1 MSENLFRT
9 LKEACSEAD
18 EKEFLSSPFDGSVSY
33 ADFFNLAGKYASA
46 LQSCGVEEGDRVLV
60 KTEKSAGALALYMG
74 CLQLGAIYVP
84 VNPASTAHEINF
96 FVSDAEPALAVFD
109 ANEQTSV
116 GVRSESI
123 GPGGSLTSIMS
134 SMASKD
140 SSSDRGGTDVASMLY
155 TSGTT
160 GRPKGA
166 MLSHRALIAN
176 GVALNKIWGFEP
188 DDVLLHCL
196 PIFHVHGLFVAV
208 HCAMLSGSKIIFLNK
223 FSVTEV
229 LESLPKSTVLMGVPT
244 YYSRL
249 LSSEDFDSSVCSEMR
264 LFTSGS
270 APMTEQTHAAFH
282 SRTGSRILE
291 RYGMTEAGIISSN
304 PLNGDRVPGSV
315 GFALPGM
322 EIRVASDGRLCE
334 ANENGV
340 VEVKGDHL
348 FNGYWR
354 QPEQTSDALRDD
366 GFLITGDVGN
376 LDKDGRL
383 RLEGRSTDLIISG
396 GENIYPKEIEL
407 CLDSFNEITESAVI
421 GVPHHDLGEAVV
433 AVVVTNEYFSLPKL
447 KDYVE
452 LNLANFKQPKEYLL
466 VSELPR
472 NTMGKV
478 QKSKLRN
485 SYTALFERN
494 NESH

>member
-208 HCAMLSGSKIIFLNK
+208 HCAMLSGVKNYFPQQIF
-223 FSVTEV
+223 
-229 LESLPKSTVLMGVPT
+229 
-244 YYSRL
+244 
-249 LSSEDFDSSVCSEMR
+249 
-264 LFTSGS
+264 
-270 APMTEQTHAAFH
+270 
-282 SRTGSRILE
+282 
-291 RYGMTEAGIISSN
+291 
-304 PLNGDRVPGSV
+304 
-315 GFALPGM
+315 
-322 EIRVASDGRLCE
+322 
-334 ANENGV
+334 
-340 VEVKGDHL
+340 
-348 FNGYWR
+348 
-354 QPEQTSDALRDD
+354 
-366 GFLITGDVGN
+366 
-376 LDKDGRL
+376 
-383 RLEGRSTDLIISG
+383 
-396 GENIYPKEIEL
+396 
-407 CLDSFNEITESAVI
+407 
-421 GVPHHDLGEAVV
+421 
-433 AVVVTNEYFSLPKL
+433 
-447 KDYVE
+447 
-452 LNLANFKQPKEYLL
+452 
-466 VSELPR
+466 
-472 NTMGKV
+472 
-478 QKSKLRN
+478 
-485 SYTALFERN
+485 SY
-494 NESH
+494 